1 MEDLGLLDSPLDVWC
16 IGVVDQPESWRL
28 LSFSDILF
36 SISTTTTM
44 ATATHCYKGNE
55 VYSGDSEILHEIVR
69 DTTRIPE
76 EHELISVISRTISC
90 IISES
95 PLHFIYFLTVCA
107 ISIVITFN
115 RMWADRGQ
123 KLALP
128 SLLHPLSPFGMLT
141 RHAKIRYEQL
151 HPFSLSSDLSWPHP
165 TTQYR
170 THPILNFSHPTPL
183 TTLSSCRQSSRR
195 CPALKN

>member
-1 MEDLGLLDSPLDVWC
+1 MKCSGD
-16 IGVVDQPESWRL
+16 
-28 LSFSDILF
+28 SDIL
-36 SISTTTTM
+36 
-44 ATATHCYKGNE
+44 Y
-55 VYSGDSEILHEIVR
+55 EIVR

-128 SLLHPLSPFGMLT
+128 SLLHPLSPLGMLT

-151 HPFSLSSDLSWPHP
+151 HPFSLSSDLPWPHP

-170 THPILNFSHPTPL
+170 TQSLTSHTPPHL
-183 TTLSSCRQSSRR
+183 RHYRLVAKVVVGAQLWRIKYWHVSIINTAEITWLYCI
-195 CPALKN
+195 

>member
-1 MEDLGLLDSPLDVWC
+1 MALL
-16 IGVVDQPESWRL
+16 
-28 LSFSDILF
+28 
-36 SISTTTTM
+36 ISQKVGGCSASRTSCLASARQQQWQQQRTVTKEM
-44 ATATHCYKGNE
+44 KC
-55 VYSGDSEILHEIVR
+55 SGDSEILYEIVR

-128 SLLHPLSPFGMLT
+128 SLLHPLSPLGMLT

-151 HPFSLSSDLSWPHP
+151 HPFSLSSDLPWPHP

-170 THPILNFSHPTPL
+170 TQSLTSHTPPHL
-183 TTLSSCRQSSRR
+183 RHYRLVAKVVVGAQ
-195 CPALKN
+195 L